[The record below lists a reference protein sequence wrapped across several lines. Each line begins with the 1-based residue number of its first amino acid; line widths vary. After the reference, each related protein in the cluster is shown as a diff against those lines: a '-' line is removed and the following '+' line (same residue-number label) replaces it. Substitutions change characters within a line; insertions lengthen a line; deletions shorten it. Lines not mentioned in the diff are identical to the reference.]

1 MKWAVGR
8 RGEKKNLVMMMF
20 SIFSKRKTGTNL
32 WLKFTSRGPQIFPL
46 DFPIFQVF
54 RFVFFGGP
62 TNVVYFV
69 RAFRVLF
76 SHKSS
81 HLIAIISSSQKL
93 AITKNSHRKILTFSY
108 GRQSNFENV
117 CLSKTNGV
125 SNNMEV
131 QQVLGGMFIGL
142 LVCLCAPRYGA

>member
-1 MKWAVGR
+1 MGSGSTGR
-8 RGEKKNLVMMMF
+8 KKKPCDDDVFN
-20 SIFSKRKTGTNL
+20 
-32 WLKFTSRGPQIFPL
+32 
-46 DFPIFQVF
+46 IFQTKNWHKSLAKIYEQRASDFSAWFSNISGVPICLFWRSNECRVF
-54 RFVFFGGP
+54 CAGVSGS
-62 TNVVYFV
+62 
-69 RAFRVLF
+69 F